1 MCVTTATD
9 IALMDDA
16 VRNINICTNER
27 TILLTCDS
35 HKHIFVCFEM
45 LPYESELNQKENVTL
60 S

>member
-1 MCVTTATD
+1 MYTGIKVYVTTATES
-9 IALMDDA
+9 MDGL
-16 VRNINICTNER
+16 NICTNER
-27 TILLTCDS
+27 TFLLTCDS